1 MSGLLEFPINVSQ
14 FIMIV
19 ISLTFITAFFVLWY
33 YGSLYEDPPRPPP
46 RRATPEELDQ
56 QAVLL
61 RAETRRLQAQTE
73 NDEATMHAEMKR
85 AELRDVRKFVTDHD
99 RMNGGR
105 A

>member
-1 MSGLLEFPINVSQ
+1 MPAQHVSNEMIGIILLLFAIGVGAVFAIGHLLLSSIN
-14 FIMIV
+14 
-19 ISLTFITAFFVLWY
+19 
-33 YGSLYEDPPRPPP
+33 PPP
-46 RRATPEELDQ
+46 SPPSPEELDQ

-105 A
+105 V